1 MSMKHLRVSG
11 LVAAL
16 VAVVFGVSCAK
27 NVEISPEEQR
37 NETTFDVKAK
47 TPTAQEVDV
56 VVTHDGLEDYTW
68 YGALSTDL
76 SGSVRDLIDKTASG
90 LAPETE
96 LLTGT
101 KRTVT
106 IQDLTPETSYVYVVF
121 GIAQDGTLYGT
132 PATVYFTTK
141 AADVVPEV
149 VDPEDVVFNIEVVSV
164 AADNASVVVT
174 HNGDE
179 ELTWWAGLCDVEDG
193 AEEAFIKEKAA
204 ALEANP
210 AELLS
215 GTSRTLH
222 FGPEDTEA
230 LAEGTEYKVIAFG
243 FSAFEEAAPA
253 EEGEASGED
262 ESSEEPETVT
272 VYKTYGTPAVAKF
285 TTEVLAHHVAD
296 GWVAKYIG
304 NGTDEYGDY
313 SAFRIAGVTE
323 TFSYDVVPVSY
334 VEANFESLE
343 AFLDWDITWF
353 REDSGLEPADMTFE
367 KEGVYY
373 DNAYKPGEY
382 YILVFG
388 VDDSFNGTGN
398 YAYRKFTVYPE
409 GGEGPAF
416 ASYEDFLGKWYMGS
430 VPVEISVKEEGD
442 SYWFDIAGASSAY
455 GKETPVAIY
464 DDGRLYLQEQRYG
477 EWNNST
483 YSVMCDD
490 YISGMF
496 RYGSSTYPMYPVNN
510 PVPLQI
516 LSVTKMGTG
525 EMVVTPGEYDI
536 AGLGAGSFI
545 GVMVHWV
552 IREGEYAGRGNTYGS
567 VNMTDRLTRIPPGYV
582 AAKYEDFIGEWVFG
596 ESTMTVAEKENG
608 KTYTVTGLGLDGVN
622 GDIKEAEAV
631 FDAGCFYIVEQQ
643 LGTWK
648 NTNASINA
656 QCADYLSG
664 EFSYSGSNYRNYP
677 VNGDPAT
684 IFTVFKTEDGEFDV
698 SAGSCGYGDFVN
710 VVPQW
715 IIIEGSN
722 AGRGNFYGR
731 ISMPDAIYPVG
742 GGGGGDEPGQTFTR
756 NAKWDIQ
763 YPGRWVED
771 TGQINDYFLVTVLD
785 TNPTDAYFVD
795 IWPES
800 RVTGTVEE
808 AMSTYAASA
817 LASFKKTS
825 GYADHIYTKD
835 CEEVFSA
842 LDNGSYYAMVIGL
855 TADEQLSGLF
865 SYTKVNIDE
874 TEPEA
879 SDAFSKWLGNW
890 SATGNM
896 YTYDSASQSFNPG
909 GTQTDTWSIE
919 PVYNNSVVR
928 IWGLEGFPQ
937 SWELGVLAKFEAS
950 TGDLVLASQYIGAYE
965 QDGETFDDYLFAYS
979 GFNFVQE
986 AIGHAVA
993 RLHLTSD
1000 AAAQIT
1006 PVALSSG
1013 TEVTGFK
1020 LNTVGSDGDIFQY
1033 SGEWYEMPFSI
1044 SKVSSASGVQA
1055 NGAPRW
1061 NASAARREMTQAF
1074 ASPVSLRRPD
1084 NRAVSAEEVQP
1095 SRTELSVSKDSS
1107 SPKVKLVATSD
1118 LVFDENYLRIPV
1130 FQGKRG
1136 KVADRW

>member
-56 VVTHDGLEDYTW
+56 VVTHDGSEDYTW
-68 YGALSTDL
+68 YGVLSTDL

-90 LAPETE
+90 MAPETE

-164 AADNASVVVT
+164 AADNASVVIT

-210 AELLS
+210 AELIS

-243 FSAFEEAAPA
+243 FSAFEEAVPA

-323 TFSYDVVPVSY
+323 AFSYDVVPVSY

-353 REDSGLEPADMTFE
+353 REDSGLEPGDMTFD
-367 KEGVYY
+367 KDGVYY
-373 DNAYKPGEY
+373 DNAYRPGEY

-516 LSVTKMGTG
+516 LSVTKMGNG
-525 EMVVTPGEYDI
+525 EMVVTPGDYDI
-536 AGLGAGSFI
+536 SGLGAGSFI
-545 GVMVHWV
+545 GIMVHWV

-582 AAKYEDFIGEWVFG
+582 AAKYEDFIGEWIFG

-622 GDIKEAEAV
+622 GGIKEAEAV

-742 GGGGGDEPGQTFTR
+742 GGGGEDDPGSQFTENPNWTPSYLGRQTTVTGEIVDGFKVSVKAGSTDKFFFT
-756 NAKWDIQ
+756 
-763 YPGRWVED
+763 
-771 TGQINDYFLVTVLD
+771 L
-785 TNPTDAYFVD
+785 
-795 IWPES
+795 WPES
-800 RVTGTVEE
+800 YVTGTIEE
-808 AMSTYAASA
+808 ALAQRAASS
-817 LASFKKTS
+817 LSSFKKAS
-825 GYADHIYTKD
+825 DYAEHIYSA
-835 CEEVFSA
+835 EAVEVYDA
-842 LDNGSYYAMVIGL
+842 VDNGSYYLVVLGL
-855 TADEQLSGLF
+855 NADETLSGL
-865 SYTKVNIDE
+865 YAAEPLTIE
-874 TEPEA
+874 YTEPEA
-879 SDAFSKWLGNW
+879 SDAFSKWLGDWN
-890 SATGNM
+890 ATGNM
-896 YTYDSASQSFNPG
+896 YTYDSASQSFTLDGP
-909 GTQTDTWSIE
+909 QTDKWSIE

-937 SWELGVLAKFEAS
+937 SWELGVKATFDES
-950 TGDLVLASQYIGAYE
+950 TGDLILASQYIGTYE
-965 QDGETFDDYLFAYS
+965 QDGDTLYDYLLAYN
-979 GFNFVQE
+979 GFDFVE
-986 AIGHAVA
+986 AAINQAIA
-993 RLHLTSD
+993 RIHLTADNS
-1000 AAAQIT
+1000 AEIT
-1006 PVALSSG
+1006 AVALSSG
-1013 TEVTGFK
+1013 ATVTDFK
-1020 LNTVGSDGDIFQY
+1020 INVVNSAGNIFQY
-1033 SGEWYEMPFSI
+1033 SGERYEMPFSI

-1061 NASAARREMTQAF
+1061 NASAAMREMTQVF
-1074 ASPVSLRRPD
+1074 ASPVSLRRPTY
-1084 NRAVSAEEVQP
+1084 RTFSAEEVQP

-1118 LVFDENYLRIPV
+1118 LVLGENYLRIPV

>member
-56 VVTHDGLEDYTW
+56 VVTHDGSEDYTW

-149 VDPEDVVFNIEVVSV
+149 VDPENVVFNIEVVSV

-210 AELLS
+210 AELIS

-285 TTEVLAHHVAD
+285 TTEVLAHHVVD

-353 REDSGLEPADMTFE
+353 REDSGLEPGDMTFD
-367 KEGVYY
+367 KDGVYY

-442 SYWFDIAGASSAY
+442 SYWFDIAGASNAY
-455 GKETPVAIY
+455 GNEIPTAIY

-516 LSVTKMGTG
+516 LSVTKMGNG
-525 EMVVTPGEYDI
+525 EMVVTPGDYDI
-536 AGLGAGSFI
+536 SGLGAGSFI
-545 GVMVHWV
+545 GIMVHWV

-582 AAKYEDFIGEWVFG
+582 AAKYEDFIGEWIFG

-622 GDIKEAEAV
+622 GGIKEAEAV

-742 GGGGGDEPGQTFTR
+742 GGSGEDEPGSQFTENPNWTPSYLGRQTTVTGEIVDGFKVSVKAGSTDKFFFT
-756 NAKWDIQ
+756 
-763 YPGRWVED
+763 
-771 TGQINDYFLVTVLD
+771 L
-785 TNPTDAYFVD
+785 
-795 IWPES
+795 WPES
-800 RVTGTVEE
+800 YVTGTIEE
-808 AMSTYAASA
+808 ALAQRAASS
-817 LASFKKTS
+817 LSSFKKAS
-825 GYADHIYTKD
+825 DYAEHIYSA
-835 CEEVFSA
+835 EAVEVYDA
-842 LDNGSYYAMVIGL
+842 VDNGSYYLVVLGL
-855 TADEQLSGLF
+855 NADETLSGL
-865 SYTKVNIDE
+865 YAAEPLTIE
-874 TEPEA
+874 YTEPEA
-879 SDAFSKWLGNW
+879 SDAFSKWIGDWN
-890 SATGNM
+890 ATGKM
-896 YTYDSASQSFNPG
+896 YTYDSASQSFTLDGP
-909 GTQTDTWSIE
+909 QTDKWSIE

-937 SWELGVLAKFEAS
+937 SWELGVKATFDES
-950 TGDLVLASQYIGAYE
+950 TGDLILASQYIGTYE
-965 QDGETFDDYLFAYS
+965 QDGETLYDYLLAYN
-979 GFNFVQE
+979 GFDFVE
-986 AIGHAVA
+986 AAIDQAIA
-993 RLHLTSD
+993 RIHLTADNS
-1000 AAAQIT
+1000 AEIT
-1006 PVALSSG
+1006 AVALSSG
-1013 TEVTGFK
+1013 ATVTDFK
-1020 LNTVGSDGDIFQY
+1020 INVVNSTGNIFQY
-1033 SGEWYEMPFSI
+1033 SGERYEMPFSI
-1044 SKVSSASGVQA
+1044 SKASSASGVRA

-1084 NRAVSAEEVQP
+1084 NRTFSAEEVRP
-1095 SRTELSVSKDSS
+1095 SKTETSFSIDSA

-1118 LVFDENYLRIPV
+1118 LVFGENYLRIPV